1 MEDGYTRH
9 ERRTH
14 EYLGCIL
21 HEIRRLVT
29 MSGNLQ
35 TSIDTL
41 TAQVTAEDTVIDSAV
56 VLINGFAAQLAAAAA
71 AAGAAGATPVEL
83 QALTDLGTTI
93 SGKSAALAAAVTANT
108 PVATP
113 PAA

>member
-1 MEDGYTRH
+1 MADDYTRH

-21 HEIRRLVT
+21 HELRRLIT

-35 TSIDTL
+35 SSIDAL
-41 TAQVTAEDTVIDSAV
+41 TAQVTAEDTVIDGAV
-56 VLINGFAAQLAAAAA
+56 TLINGFAAQLAAAVAA
-71 AAGAAGATPVEL
+71 AQAAGASPAQL

-93 SGKSAALAAAVTANT
+93 QGKSTALAAAVTANT
-108 PVATP
+108 PVAS
-113 PAA
+113 A